1 MNTDESQIA
10 PAPPAYPH
18 RELTE
23 HIIGAAYEVHNQL
36 GSGFLE
42 KVYETALSHELKTR
56 GIHSVSQAEITVCYK
71 GLAVGSYYGDLVVD
85 GKVLC
90 EIKAVERLI
99 PAHEAQ
105 LLNYLKATGIK
116 IGLLLNFGSG
126 RLQVR
131 RMAF

>member
-1 MNTDESQIA
+1 
-10 PAPPAYPH
+10 
-18 RELTE
+18 LTE
-23 HIIGAAYEVHNQL
+23 RIIGAAYEVHNQL

-56 GIHSVSQAEITVCYK
+56 GIDSVTQAEITVCYK
-71 GLAVGSYYGDLVVD
+71 GLAVGSYYGDLFVD
-85 GKVLC
+85 GEVLC